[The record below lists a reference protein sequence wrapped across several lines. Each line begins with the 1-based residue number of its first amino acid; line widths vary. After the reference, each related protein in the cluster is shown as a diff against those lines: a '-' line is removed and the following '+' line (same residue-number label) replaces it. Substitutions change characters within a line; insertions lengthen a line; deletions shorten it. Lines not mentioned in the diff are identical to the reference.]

1 MTRLVA
7 TASALA
13 LFSGVA
19 AAADLPPPITVAPP
33 SVLTA
38 PMPLA
43 FSFSGFYFGGHGGY
57 GLGEGAFT
65 DGAIAGGQIGVN
77 WQYGAFL
84 FGFEADGSWADWDD
98 VSSVQSARMRGGV
111 ALDRFLAYGTFG
123 VANKDFVKLVGW
135 IAGAGVEY
143 ALTDRWIVGLEYLH
157 YDFADDDAEVIR
169 GRVSYLFGGL

>member
-1 MTRLVA
+1 MLRPIVSV
-7 TASALA
+7 SALA
-13 LFSGVA
+13 LFAGVA

-38 PMPLA
+38 PTLLA
-43 FSFSGFYFGGHGGY
+43 FSFSGFYFGGHGGF
-57 GLGEGAFT
+57 GFGDGAFT
-65 DGAIAGGQIGVN
+65 DGAISGGQVGVN

-84 FGFEADGSWADWDD
+84 FGFEADGSWADWSD
-98 VSSVQSARMRGGV
+98 VASVQSLRMRGGL
-111 ALDRFLAYGTFG
+111 ALDRLLAYGTFG

-143 ALTDRWIVGLEYLH
+143 ALTDRWIIGVEYLH
-157 YDFADDDAEVIR
+157 YDFAADDSEVIR